1 MSIRLT
7 YIDRFKDRHGKLRL
21 YYRSPGGK
29 RIPLPDESDPGFLA
43 AYESAK
49 ASVVPA
55 EKKAKVRGAE
65 GTFDRLAF
73 DYYRSTDFL
82 GLKPSTQAKNR
93 GLIDRFCEEH
103 GHRLVRQMTR
113 QNVST
118 IIGKK
123 AETPAGANNLLK
135 ILTMLLNFGIANGY
149 RTDNPAAGVKKFK
162 QGTYHTWTEDEIEQF
177 ETKWPI
183 GTQERLAFAL
193 HLYTGQRR
201 SDVCPMVWS
210 TFDAAR
216 NTIDVVQE
224 KTGTPL
230 TISVHKNL
238 RAVLDATPRKHVVI
252 IYSGRGKARTVESHG
267 NWMADAI
274 AAAKLPDRCVLH
286 GVRKAA
292 ARRLAEAGCS
302 AHEIMS
308 ITGHKSLAEVER
320 YTREAGQKAL
330 SKSAIIRLEEHT
342 PNQNSQPR

>member
-1 MSIRLT
+1 MTLKLKH
-7 YIDRFKDRHGKLRL
+7 IDRFKDRHGITRF
-21 YYRSPGGK
+21 YFRPPGGK

-43 AYESAK
+43 AYEAAQ
-49 ASVVPA
+49 ASTAPV

-65 GTFDRLAF
+65 GTFDRLAY

-103 GHRLVRQMTR
+103 GKRLVRQMTR

-123 AETPAGANNLLK
+123 ASTPAGANNLLK
-135 ILTMLLNFGIANGY
+135 ILNMLLRFGIANGY

-177 ETKWPI
+177 EAKWPI
-183 GTQERLAFAL
+183 GTPERFAFAL

-201 SDVCPMVWS
+201 SDVCKMTWAAY
-210 TFDAAR
+210 DAAR
-216 NTIDVVQE
+216 NTIDVAQD
-224 KTGTPL
+224 KTEAKL
-230 TISVHKNL
+230 TISVHKDL
-238 RAVLDATPRKHVVI
+238 RAVLDVTPRRHMVMLPTM
-252 IYSGRGKARTVESHG
+252 SGKARSVAGYG
-267 NWMADAI
+267 NWLADAI
-274 AAAKLPDRCVLH
+274 GAAKLPDRCVLH

-302 AHEIMS
+302 ANEIMS
-308 ITGHKSLAEVER
+308 ITGHKTLSEVER
-320 YTREAGQKAL
+320 YTKEAGQKAL
-330 SKSAIIRLEEHT
+330 SKAAIVRLEEH
-342 PNQNSQPR
+342 SKDR